1 MDRKSYKSELKVWS
15 DTPPLMA
22 GDRQDVAAVLETRR
36 RRRWLSVTGYMM
48 SQGLPVAR
56 GTGARATVLPFTV

>member
-22 GDRQDVAAVLETRR
+22 GDRQDVAAILETRR
-36 RRRWLSVTGYMM
+36 RRRRLSVIGYMTL
-48 SQGLPVAR
+48 QGLLVAR